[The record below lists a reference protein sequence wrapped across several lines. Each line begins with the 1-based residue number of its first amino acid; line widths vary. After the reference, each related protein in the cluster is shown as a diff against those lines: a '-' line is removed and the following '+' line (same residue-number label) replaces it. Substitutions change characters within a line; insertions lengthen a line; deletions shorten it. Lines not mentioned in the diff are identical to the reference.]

1 MSTTVPEP
9 ADRTAGPAVPAAPP
23 TGAARFAWAVADGW
37 TVTRR
42 DVTHWLRRPGAL
54 VAGLL
59 FPILMVLIFGYLF
72 GGGMT
77 VPGGG
82 DYREF
87 MIPGMFAMTMVFGLG
102 ETVTAVVND
111 TSRGVTDRFR
121 SMPMAPSAVVVGRC
135 AADMLKSA
143 VTLAVLVGSGLVVG
157 WQWHGGAGPTLAAV
171 GLLLLL
177 RFALVWVGIYLGL
190 LVRGDSVVT
199 TVQTMEFP
207 LGFLSNAFVATATMP
222 VWLGAVADWNPMSST
237 VAAARELF
245 GNPGWGGE
253 SWIAQNAVLM
263 AVVWPL
269 LITAVF
275 APLCVHR
282 FRHLED

>member
-1 MSTTVPEP
+1 MSDSITTVPP
-9 ADRTAGPAVPAAPP
+9 GGAPVGPPRGFDRIG
-23 TGAARFAWAVADGW
+23 WALADGW
-37 TVTRR
+37 TVARR
-42 DVTHWLRRPGAL
+42 DVTHWLRQPGQV

-59 FPILMVLIFGYLF
+59 FPVMMVMIFGFLF
-72 GGGMT
+72 GGAMT

-87 MIPGMFAMTMVFGLG
+87 MMPGMFAMTMVFGLG

-121 SMPMAPSAVVVGRC
+121 SMPMASSAVVVGRC

-143 VTLAVLVGSGLVVG
+143 LTLAVLVCCGLLIG
-157 WQWHGGAGPTLAAV
+157 WQWHGDLGQTLAAF

-177 RFALVWVGIYLGL
+177 RFSLVWVGIYLGL
-190 LVRGDSVVT
+190 LLKGEAVISVV
-199 TVQTMEFP
+199 QTLEFP

-222 VWLGAVADWNPMSST
+222 LWLGTLADWNPMSST
-237 VAAARELF
+237 VAATRELF

-253 SWIAQNAVLM
+253 SWIAQNATLM
-263 AVVWPL
+263 AVVWPV
-269 LITAVF
+269 LIVAVF
-275 APLCVHR
+275 APLCVRR
-282 FRHLED
+282 FRGLGG